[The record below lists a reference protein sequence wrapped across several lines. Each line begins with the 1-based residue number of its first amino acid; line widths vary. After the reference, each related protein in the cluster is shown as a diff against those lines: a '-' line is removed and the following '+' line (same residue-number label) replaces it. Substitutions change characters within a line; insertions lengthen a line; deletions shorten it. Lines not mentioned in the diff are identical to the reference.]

1 MPRNEKSSTGLRGI
15 RLFSLLGFEVKLDP
29 SWLLL
34 ALLISWS
41 LGAGLFPQEYPGL
54 SPYVYAWMG
63 VAVAIG
69 IFISI
74 VFHEF
79 AHSIVARHFGL
90 EMRGITLFLFGGVAE
105 MGREPPGPKSEF
117 LIAIAGPIS
126 SLLLAYIFWLTE
138 TIAKAGGWPTPFTG
152 VIATL
157 VLINFWVAM
166 FNLVPAFPLDGGRVL
181 RALLWYRKGNLRSAT
196 YVSSKIGRGFG
207 LVLMVLG
214 GLSLIRGDLIGGMW
228 WFLIGAFLRGAAS
241 SSYQQLVISE
251 VIQDRPVSEF
261 MRRAPVIVPP
271 SISIGDWLDDYVYQT
286 HFKMY
291 PVVEDERLLGC
302 ISIDAIKDLPSGE
315 RNRRIVGDFVQP
327 CSSANTISADMS
339 TSELLRSIV
348 RPGSGARYM
357 VVDKGGRLAGMISLK
372 DLLELISLKLEIDS
386 G

>member
-1 MPRNEKSSTGLRGI
+1 
-15 RLFSLLGFEVKLDP
+15 
-29 SWLLL
+29 
-34 ALLISWS
+34 
-41 LGAGLFPQEYPGL
+41 
-54 SPYVYAWMG
+54 MG

-105 MGREPPGPKSEF
+105 MEQEPPGPKSEF

-138 TIAKAGGWPTPFTG
+138 TIARAGGWPRPFIG
-152 VIATL
+152 VIATM

-181 RALLWYRKGNLRSAT
+181 RAVLWYRKGNLRSAT

-261 MRRAPVIVPP
+261 MRRAPVTVPP

-291 PVVEDERLLGC
+291 PVVEGERLLGC
-302 ISIDAIKDLPSGE
+302 ISIDTIKDLPSSE
-315 RNRRIVGDFVQP
+315 RSRRTVGDFVQP
-327 CSSANTISADMS
+327 CSSENMISADMS

-357 VVDKGGRLAGMISLK
+357 VVDKGRLVGMISLK